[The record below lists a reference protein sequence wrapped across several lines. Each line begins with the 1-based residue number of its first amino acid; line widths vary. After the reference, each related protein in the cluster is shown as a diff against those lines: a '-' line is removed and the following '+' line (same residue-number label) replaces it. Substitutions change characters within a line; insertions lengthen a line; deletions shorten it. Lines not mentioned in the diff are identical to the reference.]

1 MPAMNSDLIKPNL
14 IKLDVSNGVGLITLD
29 RPERMNAVTRE
40 MSLEIDQVME
50 AWRDDDNV
58 RVVMLTG
65 AGDRAFCAGAD
76 IENLNT
82 RALEGPTRSG
92 MDMVRDRGRVSRI
105 FYEYPKPSV
114 GAINGVVAGV
124 GIGYS
129 LGCDLRIAS
138 ENARFVPAFVRLGL
152 TPDGGT
158 TFLMPRTA
166 GVSRA
171 FQVLCSNKP
180 VGAEEALEMGLV
192 NRVVPAEGFIGAAM
206 EFATVIA
213 QGPPIALEL
222 TRKAVF
228 RGLDTDLLSAL
239 ELESLA
245 QAVCLST
252 EDHQEGLNA
261 FREKRAPRFAGR

>member
-1 MPAMNSDLIKPNL
+1 
-14 IKLDVSNGVGLITLD
+14 
-29 RPERMNAVTRE
+29 
-40 MSLEIDQVME
+40 
-50 AWRDDDNV
+50 
-58 RVVMLTG
+58 
-65 AGDRAFCAGAD
+65 
-76 IENLNT
+76 
-82 RALEGPTRSG
+82 
-92 MDMVRDRGRVSRI
+92 
-105 FYEYPKPSV
+105 
-114 GAINGVVAGV
+114 
-124 GIGYS
+124 
-129 LGCDLRIAS
+129 
-138 ENARFVPAFVRLGL
+138 
-152 TPDGGT
+152 
-158 TFLMPRTA
+158 
-166 GVSRA
+166 VSRA
-171 FQVLCSNKP
+171 FQVLSSNKP